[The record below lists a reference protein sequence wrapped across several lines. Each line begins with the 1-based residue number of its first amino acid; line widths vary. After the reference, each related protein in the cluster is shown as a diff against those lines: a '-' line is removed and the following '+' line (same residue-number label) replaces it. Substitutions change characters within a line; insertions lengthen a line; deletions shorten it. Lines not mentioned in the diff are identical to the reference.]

1 MTTINFGKTVTLKQA
16 AALIASCPEIKFF
29 LQGEPGIG
37 KSSVLPIVNRMMPG
51 HLPSYIDVST
61 MDLGD
66 IGYPAMDHEAKV
78 ARFYPNARFRMTE
91 KKPVIIMMDE
101 FTKGM
106 DPVKNMLHPLLEVNN
121 PRLGDVPL
129 PAGSIVFL
137 TGNLA
142 SDGVGDSLKGHSRSR
157 VTVLHVSKPSADEW
171 LAWAITVGSEA
182 STEGRADKKRIEP
195 VVLAWVRQ
203 YPQALASY
211 LDEGQTENP
220 YIYNPRKQQQ
230 SYVTPRSLELV
241 SHIVRNRDSFD
252 EDSLLAAM
260 SGTIGESA
268 ARDMQAYIA
277 YQDQLPTWETIIANP
292 DTAKVPDS
300 VGACAVLVYGAVQR
314 VTKESLP
321 AFMTYVERF
330 SPEWQAVF
338 AVNMAQTRQSVAFT
352 CKAFTN
358 WVQRNQDV
366 LGA

>member
-1 MTTINFGKTVTLKQA
+1 
-16 AALIASCPEIKFF
+16 
-29 LQGEPGIG
+29 
-37 KSSVLPIVNRMMPG
+37 
-51 HLPSYIDVST
+51 
-61 MDLGD
+61 
-66 IGYPAMDHEAKV
+66 
-78 ARFYPNARFRMTE
+78 
-91 KKPVIIMMDE
+91 
-101 FTKGM
+101 
-106 DPVKNMLHPLLEVNN
+106 
-121 PRLGDVPL
+121 
-129 PAGSIVFL
+129 VFL

-171 LAWAITVGSEA
+171 LAWAIEVGSEA
-182 STEGRADKKRIEP
+182 YNDGRADKKQKIEP

-203 YPQALASY
+203 FPQALASY

-277 YQDQLPTWETIIANP
+277 YQDQLPTWETITANP

-321 AFMTYVERF
+321 AFMTYIERF

-338 AVNMAQTRQSVAFT
+338 AVNMAQTRQSIAFT